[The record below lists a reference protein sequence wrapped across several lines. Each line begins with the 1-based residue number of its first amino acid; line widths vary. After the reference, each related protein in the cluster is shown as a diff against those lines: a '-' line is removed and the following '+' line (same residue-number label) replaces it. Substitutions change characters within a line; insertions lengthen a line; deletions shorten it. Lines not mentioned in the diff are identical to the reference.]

1 MGSPVQIALRLSFCL
16 DVRPVALFILI
27 KMAYSKMWK
36 IVYTI
41 YPPVLRLLEKV
52 KFHKGRQPYL
62 LGYLK
67 SNCDL
72 NELREFLTNEG
83 FEDAILTWKDEGE
96 VLNMRKVSDEV
107 YQYHLRIFDDNEVR
121 VHYEFSSEGSPLKHI
136 RESCFEKRSEYF
148 NFLLV
153 NYLKK

>member
-1 MGSPVQIALRLSFCL
+1 
-16 DVRPVALFILI
+16 
-27 KMAYSKMWK
+27 MAYSKMWG

-52 KFHKGRQPYL
+52 KLHRGRQPYL
-62 LGYLK
+62 LGYLR

-72 NELREFLTNEG
+72 NELREYLTSKG

-96 VLNMRKVSDEV
+96 VLNMRKIDETV
-107 YQYHLRIFDDNEVR
+107 YQFHLRIFDDSEVR

-136 RESCFEKRSEYF
+136 RESCFEKRSE
-148 NFLLV
+148 NFKVLLV
-153 NYLKK
+153 DYLKK